1 MLPSA
6 GVARVAQNNLSPP
19 ARRLPQ
25 AASSRPEGQRAR
37 GPEGQKDGISL
48 LKPNAEKNCLV
59 IGNPNMTERKDR
71 RLPELPWLLIAVPF
85 ASTLGLK
92 GKTLPR
98 QES

>member
-25 AASSRPEGQRAR
+25 AASSRPEGQ
-37 GPEGQKDGISL
+37 KDRISL
-48 LKPNAEKNCLV
+48 LKPNTEKNCLV